1 VRRVKWIADFRLL
14 CAPAG
19 YFYEG
24 FLAIQRAVDLQIT
37 HELGGAPAKAKL
49 NNTDVHLKRFPYLGN
64 YDEFTKKLKGMGGLA
79 LYILYGLCCTA
90 FAIFRDVVEEK
101 EKKLKVWLIVAINLS
116 VM

>member
-1 VRRVKWIADFRLL
+1 MRRVKWIADFRLL

-24 FLAIQRAVDLQIT
+24 FLVIQRAVDLQIT

-49 NNTDVHLKRFPYLGN
+49 KNTDVHLKRFPYLGN
-64 YDEFTKKLKGMGGLA
+64 YDEFTKKLKGISGLA
-79 LYILYGLCCTA
+79 LAILFSIFLTA
-90 FAIFRDVVEEK
+90 TQIFRDVVQEK
-101 EKKLKVWLIVAINLS
+101 EHKLKVWLIVAINLS